1 MNNFEWTQLLNPEFY
16 ITLSVGGIQIGL
28 YVVLFIVFAETG
40 LFAGFFLPGDSLL
53 FLSGIYSRDLVES
66 LFVVESDFVNVT
78 FLSTMVAIAG
88 ILGNMVGYWFGAKS
102 GYYLLKKED
111 TFWFKK
117 KYLLQSK
124 DFFEKYGGKAIIYA
138 RFLPI
143 FRTFAPIVAGIV
155 SMDKKKF
162 MFFNILSSFM
172 WAFLLIFAGH
182 YLYDYCIQELDFDL
196 KEHIELIVI
205 GIIFISTFPVLINLF
220 VKTPEGKK
228 KLSIGFLVIC
238 VIILI
243 SLFSFHF
250 IPSRMMIFPKEHL
263 TLKKTIL
270 TDESLNKLIDDYNN
284 SNVFDQMIMRNDPL
298 VKKLLEKGVIKPI
311 NNRSQ

>member
-1 MNNFEWTQLLNPEFY
+1 MPLLKNAYFHQLINPNLSPNMNNFEWTQLLNPEFY
-16 ITLSVGGIQIGL
+16 ITLSIGGVQIGL

-53 FLSGIYSRDLVES
+53 FLSGIYSRSLVEN
-66 LFVVESDFVNVT
+66 LFVVESDFINVT
-78 FLSTMVAIAG
+78 FLSFMVAIAG
-88 ILGNMVGYWFGAKS
+88 VLGNMVGYWFGAKS
-102 GYYLLKKED
+102 GYYLFKKED

-182 YLYDYCIQELDFDL
+182 YLYGIFLEYGIDL
-196 KEHIELIVI
+196 KKHIEYIVI
-205 GIIFISTFPVLINLF
+205 GIILVSTFPVF
-220 VKTPEGKK
+220 MK
-228 KLSIGFLVIC
+228 
-238 VIILI
+238 
-243 SLFSFHF
+243 
-250 IPSRMMIFPKEHL
+250 M
-263 TLKKTIL
+263 LKKRP
-270 TDESLNKLIDDYNN
+270 E
-284 SNVFDQMIMRNDPL
+284 
-298 VKKLLEKGVIKPI
+298 
-311 NNRSQ
+311 